1 MAKST
6 LLELKLEL
14 TPYVIKQELVDET
27 DSRKIGNGAYGV
39 ISKVKYCG
47 TPCAFKE
54 LHSFLLPAGVLLIL
68 ATPVKN
74 YLKWREIQLAIHPI
88 VGG

>member
-27 DSRKIGNGAYGV
+27 DSTKIGNGASVWSY
-39 ISKVKYCG
+39 
-47 TPCAFKE
+47 
-54 LHSFLLPAGVLLIL
+54 
-68 ATPVKN
+68 
-74 YLKWREIQLAIHPI
+74 
-88 VGG
+88 